1 MPSKLPLELP
11 PELPLEL
18 PGTINSPKQC
28 QNQMEIPQQIQGPK
42 QLQGWI
48 FDLYPSPHGM
58 KLWLIESNQ
67 TRHLLTDHF
76 LPIFY
81 ASGPDAVLRR
91 LCAAAARQPH
101 ALACRITER
110 MDLWERRARAVAEF
124 QVFHANEYSS
134 WTRWVRGFDASLR
147 LYNSDLMLASMYCWQ
162 RGIFPLARVNVETDG
177 EGRVL
182 AMECRDTEWALDYEL
197 PPFEILQVRL
207 GGLRRVDP
215 THGARTSLEVEVDG
229 RQFELDESG
238 EPAAIAFQH
247 LLARHD
253 PDLILSDWGDG
264 TILPRLCEQAAR
276 LRIEMGLNRDPDV
289 NVQQS
294 RARSFMSYGRI
305 LFKNTSTTLFGRLH
319 VDTHN
324 SFIANKCDLSGLWEL
339 ARVTKLPAQYAARTT
354 PGTGISYMQMELA
367 WRDGVLIPEQKAE
380 PEDMKSPDEL
390 LTADRGGLV
399 FTPKIGFHDSV
410 AEIDFVSEYPSIM
423 AQFNI
428 SPETVN
434 CPCCPDSPPLPE
446 LGYRVCR
453 TRRGITSRVVEKLIA
468 KRSELKKLCGTA
480 TLGCAPCVSGAQ
492 TAQARVPV
500 PRIPDLS
507 GVEPEA
513 VQEGSAKIPNF
524 PEGSEDERCMSQ
536 QTQQFGGNYQRYKL
550 QRDSLK
556 WLLVCCF
563 GYTGYKNARFG
574 KIEAHE
580 AINAVARETLLVA
593 KEMAEDR
600 GYEVLHA
607 LVDSLYVRKPGA
619 TRGDYDVLVAE
630 IAARTSLPLAIE
642 ALYRYVVFL
651 PSRQFADVP
660 VPNRFFAV
668 AEDGTLKVRG
678 LELRRHDTPPLIARM
693 QQETLTL
700 LAEAHDLAGYLAKL
714 VEARKIL
721 RRYEVS
727 LADGSVAIEDLIV
740 SRRLT
745 REPREYSKA
754 NQTAIAAQ
762 QLAGNGVRL
771 RPGQTVEYIITDA
784 DNRVPNDR
792 VRAYAL
798 WDGWFGYDRR
808 KYAEMLRDAFEPLI
822 LNREFALKS

>member
-1 MPSKLPLELP
+1 MPAESLM
-11 PELPLEL
+11 
-18 PGTINSPKQC
+18 TVNSPKQ
-28 QNQMEIPQQIQGPK
+28 I
-42 QLQGWI
+42 QGWI

-58 KLWLIESNQ
+58 KLWLIESSQ
-67 TRHLLTDHF
+67 TRHRLTRHLLIDRF
-76 LPIFY
+76 APIFY
-81 ASGPDAVLRR
+81 ASGPEDVLRR
-91 LCAAAARQPH
+91 LCDAAARQPH
-101 ALACRITER
+101 ALACRLTER
-110 MDLWERRARAVAEF
+110 MDLWERRLRPVVE
-124 QVFHANEYSS
+124 VTVIHPNEYSS
-134 WTRWVRGFDASLR
+134 WTRWVRGFEPSLR

-162 RGIFPLARVNVETDG
+162 RGIFPLARVDVETDG
-177 EGRVL
+177 EGRIL

-215 THGARTSLEVEVDG
+215 THGAQTSLEVEVDG

-238 EPAAIAFQH
+238 EPAALAFQH

-264 TILPRLCEQAAR
+264 TILPRLIEQAAR
-276 LRIEMGLNRDPDV
+276 LRLNMGLNRDPSAE
-289 NVQQS
+289 VQQS

-305 LFKNTSTTLFGRLH
+305 LFKNTATTLFGRLH

-339 ARVTKLPAQYAARTT
+339 ARVTKLPVQYAARTST
-354 PGTGISYMQMELA
+354 GTGISYMQMELA

-380 PEDMKSPDEL
+380 PEDPKSPDEL

-399 FTPKIGFHDSV
+399 FVPKLGFHENV
-410 AEIDFVSEYPSIM
+410 AELDFVSEYPSIM
-423 AQFNI
+423 ARFNI
-428 SPETVN
+428 SPETIN
-434 CPCCPDSPPLPE
+434 CPCCPDAPPLPE

-468 KRSELKKLCGTA
+468 KRSELKLRLRGA
-480 TLGCAPCVSGAQ
+480 TPEQAQ
-492 TAQARVPV
+492 H
-500 PRIPDLS
+500 
-507 GVEPEA
+507 
-513 VQEGSAKIPNF
+513 
-524 PEGSEDERCMSQ
+524 
-536 QTQQFGGNYQRYKL
+536 YKL

-607 LVDSLYVRKPGA
+607 LVDSLYVRRPGA
-619 TRGDYDVLVAE
+619 TRSDYEALVDAIAE
-630 IAARTSLPLAIE
+630 RTRLPLAIE
-642 ALYRYVVFL
+642 ALYRYIVFL
-651 PSRQFADVP
+651 PSRQFEDVP

-668 AEDGTLKVRG
+668 AEDGALKVRG
-678 LELRRHDTPPLIARM
+678 LELRRHDTPPLVARM
-693 QQETLTL
+693 QQEVLML
-700 LAEAHDLAGYLAKL
+700 LAEAHDRAGYVAKL
-714 VEARKIL
+714 AEARAIL
-721 RRYEVS
+721 QRYEAS
-727 LADGSVAIEDLIV
+727 LADGGVAIEDLIV
-740 SRRLT
+740 SKRLT
-745 REPREYSKA
+745 REPREYRKA

-762 QLAGNGVRL
+762 QLAGSGVRL
-771 RPGQTVEYIITDA
+771 RPGQTIEYIITDA

-808 KYAEMLRDAFEPLI
+808 KYAALLRDAFEQLVI
-822 LNREFALKS
+822 KREHNQEACDPCYAMVWLDFEATLL